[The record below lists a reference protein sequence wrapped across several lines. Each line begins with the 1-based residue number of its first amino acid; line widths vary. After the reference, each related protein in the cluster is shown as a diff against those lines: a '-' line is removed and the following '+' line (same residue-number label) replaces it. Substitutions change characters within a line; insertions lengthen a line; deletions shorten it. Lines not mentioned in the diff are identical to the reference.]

1 VNVYANP
8 QFINAEI
15 ERRFELAGV
24 DPYDRHHHVDRRLD
38 HGRPVSPAKPAH
50 HPLASFVARLVG
62 GGSASTPHQ
71 PVACLPQAG
80 GRS

>member
-8 QFINAEI
+8 QFVNAEI
-15 ERRFELAGV
+15 ERRFELAGI
-24 DPYDRHHHVDRRLD
+24 DPYDRHHHADRRLD

-50 HPLASFVARLVG
+50 HPLASFVARIVG
-62 GGSASTPHQ
+62 AGSTTAAPRPAVCT
-71 PVACLPQAG
+71 PQAS